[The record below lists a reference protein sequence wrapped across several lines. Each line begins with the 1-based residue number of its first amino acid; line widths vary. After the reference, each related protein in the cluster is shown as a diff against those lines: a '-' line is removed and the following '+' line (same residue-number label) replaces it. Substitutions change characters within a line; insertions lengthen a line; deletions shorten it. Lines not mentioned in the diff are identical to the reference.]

1 MERITYRITLDAH
14 RNGIQRTLQG
24 FETSD
29 TLARRICINLVAGG
43 DTFEL
48 PMTGVVALMYVT
60 TPKATVP
67 SIYECVIE
75 GNTIIYDVEPIV
87 EQGITEMQLK
97 LIETSMGGANKV
109 LIAPRFAVEIS
120 KSNTDDEG
128 AVQTAKFTALENALA
143 KADAVYNSRV
153 TSVEIMDD
161 FTFRV
166 YYADGSYYE
175 STFLQATLN
184 DGNVKMSKSYAVGDA
199 GVRAGEN
206 TDNAKYYSQESKSAS
221 EQAKKVYEES
231 VELSNDMKKNANYT
245 YFGVNFETGEL
256 GYVSTNANFSINNE
270 TGELEQERNEPYTP
284 EGVIVENAKQKVNEY
299 LKEIDFDASAD
310 TDYVDDNIRKLRGD
324 DSEKTVAGAYENA
337 NSKLPME
344 NIAYLEDS
352 LNYLFSVD
360 NPQYTFIVEYPDGFS
375 RDNSCIIGF
384 MFRKGDTYPWE
395 HASGLKDS
403 ICPAN
408 VEMRSDKIYIQ
419 FVPSIKE
426 EQNIQYRLVLLKM
439 DLG

>member
-1 MERITYRITLDAH
+1 MERIIYRITLDAH

-60 TPKATVP
+60 TPSAKVP

-109 LIAPRFAVEIS
+109 LIAPIFAVEIS
-120 KSNTDDEG
+120 KSNTDDGG

-153 TSVEIMDD
+153 TSIEILDD

-175 STFLQATLN
+175 STFLKASLN

-231 VELSNDMKKNANYT
+231 VELSNDMKMNANYT

-256 GYVSTNANFSINNE
+256 GYVSTNANFSINKE
-270 TGELEQERNEPYTP
+270 TGKLEQECNEPYTP
-284 EGVIVENAKQKVNEY
+284 ESAIVENAKQKVDEY
-299 LKEIDFDASAD
+299 LKEIDFDTSAD
-310 TDYVDDNIRKLRGD
+310 TDYVDDKIRALRGD

-360 NPQYTFIVEYPDGFS
+360 NPQYTFIVKYPDGFS

-384 MFRKGDTYPWE
+384 MFRKGDTFPWE
-395 HASGLKDS
+395 HASGSKDS
-403 ICPAN
+403 TCPAN

-419 FVPSIKE
+419 FEPLIKE
-426 EQNIQYRLVLLKM
+426 EQKIQYRLVLLKM

>member
-60 TPKATVP
+60 TPSAKEP
-67 SIYECVIE
+67 DIHDCVID

-97 LIETSMGGANKV
+97 LISTSTGGANNS
-109 LIAPRFAVEIS
+109 LIYPRFAVEVS
-120 KSNTDDEG
+120 KSNTNDGG
-128 AVQTAKFTALENALA
+128 AVQTSKFTALENALA

-153 TSVEIMDD
+153 TSIEILDD

-175 STFLQATLN
+175 STFLKASLN
-184 DGNVKMSKSYAVGDA
+184 DGNVKMSKSYAIGDA

-231 VELSNDMKKNANYT
+231 VELSNDMRKNANYT

-256 GYVSTNANFSINNE
+256 GYVSTNANFSINKE
-270 TGELEQERNEPYTP
+270 TGELEHEGNEPYTP
-284 EGVIVENAKQKVNEY
+284 EGVIVENAKQKVDEY
-299 LKEIDFDASAD
+299 LEKIEFGSSAD
-310 TDYVDDNIRKLRGD
+310 TEYVDAQIRALRGD
-324 DSEKTVAGAYENA
+324 DSEKTLAGAYEVI
-337 NSKLPME
+337 STMLPME
-344 NIAYLEDS
+344 NIAVISDSVIYDATFEPLFEFLE
-352 LNYLFSVD
+352 N
-360 NPQYTFIVEYPDGFS
+360 YPDGFS
-375 RDNSCIIGF
+375 KNETLIIGVIVYDSTSGYWINAGSDDCKITLYDSRIGVLF
-384 MFRKGDTYPWE
+384 DGLSGD
-395 HASGLKDS
+395 SNNLSFKL
-403 ICPAN
+403 I
-408 VEMRSDKIYIQ
+408 
-419 FVPSIKE
+419 
-426 EQNIQYRLVLLKM
+426 LLRM